1 MHWKNGGTIMIY
13 LKRIVYLFLVPI
25 IYLISLILTLLC
37 LALMQIW
44 IIVSFIIKGK
54 CVDLLYLLETHGVD
68 VETVIDKLE
77 EKLLK

>member
-1 MHWKNGGTIMIY
+1 MIY
-13 LKRIVYLFLVPI
+13 LKRIVYLLLVQI

-37 LALMQIW
+37 LALLPIG
-44 IIVSFIIKGK
+44 IIVSFIITGK
-54 CVDLLYLLETHGVD
+54 CVDLLDLLKTYVD

>member
-1 MHWKNGGTIMIY
+1 MIY
-13 LKRIVYLFLVPI
+13 LKRIVYLLLVPI
-25 IYLISLILTLLC
+25 IYLISLFVTLLC
-37 LALMQIW
+37 LALLPIG

-54 CVDLLYLLETHGVD
+54 CVDLLDLLKTNVDD

>member
-1 MHWKNGGTIMIY
+1 MIY
-13 LKRIVYLFLVPI
+13 LKRIVYLLLVPI

-37 LALMQIW
+37 LALLPIG

-54 CVDLLYLLETHGVD
+54 CVDLLDLLKTHVD

>member
-1 MHWKNGGTIMIY
+1 MIY
-13 LKRIVYLFLVPI
+13 LKRIVYLLLVPI
-25 IYLISLILTLLC
+25 IYLISLFVTLLC
-37 LALMQIW
+37 LALMPIG

-54 CVDLLYLLETHGVD
+54 CVDLLDLLKTHVD

>member
-1 MHWKNGGTIMIY
+1 MIY
-13 LKRIVYLFLVPI
+13 LKRIVYLLLVPI
-25 IYLISLILTLLC
+25 IYLISLFVTLLC
-37 LALMQIW
+37 LALLPIG

-54 CVDLLYLLETHGVD
+54 CVDLLDLLKTHVD

>member
-1 MHWKNGGTIMIY
+1 MIY
-13 LKRIVYLFLVPI
+13 LKRIVYLILVPI
-25 IYLISLILTLLC
+25 IYLISLFVTLLC
-37 LALMQIW
+37 LALIPIG

-54 CVDLLYLLETHGVD
+54 CVDLLDLLETHGVD

>member
-1 MHWKNGGTIMIY
+1 MIY
-13 LKRIVYLFLVPI
+13 LKRIVYLLLVPI
-25 IYLISLILTLLC
+25 IYLISLFVTLLC
-37 LALMQIW
+37 LALLPIG

-54 CVDLLYLLETHGVD
+54 CVDLLDLLKTYGVD